1 MNPMSVVQSR
11 RLLNIISLMG
21 IALTVSLTIYFYR
34 LGVFNDINSLQQL
47 VGSSPIAGPLIFVF
61 IQIIQVVIPIIPG
74 GISLAAGVLIFG
86 PYWGFVYNYVGIVIG
101 SLILF
106 LMGRHYGKPF
116 IMHLVSDKVYQKYS
130 HWLDNQSRFEKMFA
144 LAIFLPVA
152 PDDALCLMASLTNMS
167 FKKYSAIIF
176 LAKPASIFLYSWAL
190 LQGGSL
196 LSHLLVH

>member
-1 MNPMSVVQSR
+1 MSVVQSR
-11 RLLNIISLMG
+11 RLLNLISLIG
-21 IALTVSLTIYFYR
+21 IATTISLTIYFYH

-47 VGSSPIAGPLIFVF
+47 VGSSTIAGPLIFIA
-61 IQIIQVVIPIIPG
+61 IQIIQVIIPIIPG
-74 GISLAAGVLIFG
+74 GVSLAAGVLIFG

-106 LMGRHYGKPF
+106 LMGRHYGKPL
-116 IMHLVSDKVYQKYS
+116 IMHLVSDKVYQKYN
-130 HWLDNQSRFEKMFA
+130 HWLDDQSRFEKMFT
-144 LAIFLPVA
+144 LAIFLPIA

-196 LSHLLVH
+196 LSHLFVH

>member
-1 MNPMSVVQSR
+1 MSVVQSR

>member
-1 MNPMSVVQSR
+1 MSVVQSR
-11 RLLNIISLMG
+11 RLLNIVSLMG
-21 IALTVSLTIYFYR
+21 IAVSISLTIYFYH
-34 LGVFNDINSLQQL
+34 LGVFKDVNSLQQL
-47 VGSSPIAGPLIFVF
+47 VGSSPIAGPLIFIL

-86 PYWGFVYNYVGIVIG
+86 PYWGFAYNYLGICIG

-106 LMGRHYGKPF
+106 LLGRHYGKPL
-116 IMHLVSDKVYQKYS
+116 ITHLVSDKVYQKYN
-130 HWLDNQSRFEKMFA
+130 HWLDDQSHFEKMFA

-152 PDDALCLMASLTNMS
+152 PDDALCLMASLTNIS

-190 LQGGSL
+190 LQGGSF

>member
-1 MNPMSVVQSR
+1 MSVVQSR

-21 IALTVSLTIYFYR
+21 IAITVSLTIYFYH
-34 LGVFNDINSLQQL
+34 LGVFNDMGSLQQL
-47 VGSSPIAGPLIFVF
+47 VGQSPIAGPLIFVL

-106 LMGRHYGKPF
+106 LMGRHYGKPL

-130 HWLDNQSRFEKMFA
+130 HWLEDQSRFDKMFT

-176 LAKPASIFLYSWAL
+176 LAKPASIFLYSLAL

-196 LSHLLVH
+196 LSSLLVH

>member
-1 MNPMSVVQSR
+1 MSVVQSR
-11 RLLNIISLMG
+11 RLLNLISLMG
-21 IALTVSLTIYFYR
+21 IAITVSLTIYFYR
-34 LGVFNDINSLQQL
+34 LGVFNDMKSRRQL
-47 VGSSPIAGPLIFVF
+47 VGHSPIAGPLIFVL

-106 LMGRHYGKPF
+106 LMGRHYGKPL

-130 HWLDNQSRFEKMFA
+130 HWLDDQPRFEKLFA

-176 LAKPASIFLYSWAL
+176 LAKPASIFLYSLAL
-190 LQGGSL
+190 LQGGNL
-196 LSHLLVH
+196 LSSLLVH

>member
-1 MNPMSVVQSR
+1 MSVVQSR

-130 HWLDNQSRFEKMFA
+130 YWLDNQSRFEKMFA

>member
-1 MNPMSVVQSR
+1 MSVVQSR

-21 IALTVSLTIYFYR
+21 IAITISLTIYFYR
-34 LGVFNDINSLQQL
+34 LGVFNDMNSLRQL
-47 VGSSPIAGPLIFVF
+47 VGLSPIAGPLIFVL
-61 IQIIQVVIPIIPG
+61 IQIVQVVIPIIPG

-86 PYWGFVYNYVGIVIG
+86 PYWGFAYNYIGIVIG

-106 LMGRHYGKPF
+106 LMGRHYGKPL

-130 HWLDNQSRFEKMFA
+130 HWLDDPRFDKWFA

-176 LAKPASIFLYSWAL
+176 LAKPASIFLYSLAL

>member
-1 MNPMSVVQSR
+1 MSVVQSR
-11 RLLNIISLMG
+11 RLLNLISLMG
-21 IALTVSLTIYFYR
+21 IAITVSLTIYFYR
-34 LGVFNDINSLQQL
+34 LGVFNDMNSLRQL
-47 VGSSPIAGPLIFVF
+47 VGHSPIAGPLIFAL

-106 LMGRHYGKPF
+106 LMGRHYGKPL

-130 HWLDNQSRFEKMFA
+130 HWLDDQPRFEKLFA

-176 LAKPASIFLYSWAL
+176 LAKPASIFLYSLAL
-190 LQGGSL
+190 LQGGNL
-196 LSHLLVH
+196 LSSLLVH

>member
-1 MNPMSVVQSR
+1 MSVVQSR
-11 RLLNIISLMG
+11 RLLNIIPLMG

>member
-1 MNPMSVVQSR
+1 MSVVQSR
-11 RLLNIISLMG
+11 RLLNIISLIG
-21 IALTVSLTIYFYR
+21 IACSISLTIYFYH
-34 LGVFNDINSLQQL
+34 LGVFNDMNSLQQL
-47 VGSSPIAGPLIFVF
+47 VGNSPLAGPLIFIL

-86 PYWGFVYNYVGIVIG
+86 PYWGFLYNYIGICIG

-106 LMGRHYGKPF
+106 LLGRHYGKPL
-116 IMHLVSDKVYQKYS
+116 IQHLVSDKVYQKYN
-130 HWLDNQSRFEKMFA
+130 HWLDDQSRFEKMFT
-144 LAIFLPVA
+144 LAIFFPVA
-152 PDDALCLMASLTNMS
+152 PDDALCLMASLTNIS

-176 LAKPASIFLYSWAL
+176 LAKPASIFLYSLAL

>member
-1 MNPMSVVQSR
+1 MSVVQSR

-130 HWLDNQSRFEKMFA
+130 HCLDNQSRFEKMFA

>member
-1 MNPMSVVQSR
+1 MSVVQSR
-11 RLLNIISLMG
+11 RLLNLISLMG
-21 IALTVSLTIYFYR
+21 IAITVSLTIYFYR
-34 LGVFNDINSLQQL
+34 LGVFNDMNSLRQL
-47 VGSSPIAGPLIFVF
+47 VGHSPIAGPLIFVL

-106 LMGRHYGKPF
+106 LMGRHYGKPL

-130 HWLDNQSRFEKMFA
+130 HWLDDQPRFEKLFA

-152 PDDALCLMASLTNMS
+152 PDDALCLMASLTIMS
-167 FKKYSAIIF
+167 FKIYSAIIF
-176 LAKPASIFLYSWAL
+176 LAKPASIFLYSLAL
-190 LQGGSL
+190 LQGGNL
-196 LSHLLVH
+196 LSSLLVH

>member
-1 MNPMSVVQSR
+1 MSVVQSR

-47 VGSSPIAGPLIFVF
+47 VGSSPIAGSLIFVF

>member
-1 MNPMSVVQSR
+1 MSVVQSR
-11 RLLNIISLMG
+11 KLLNIISLMG
-21 IALTVSLTIYFYR
+21 IAVTISLSIYFYR
-34 LGVFNDINSLQQL
+34 LGVFDDMNSLQQL
-47 VGSSPIAGPLIFVF
+47 VGQSPIAGPLIFVL

-106 LMGRHYGKPF
+106 LMGRQYGKPF
-116 IMHLVSDKVYQKYS
+116 IMHLVSDKVYQKYN
-130 HWLDNQSRFEKMFA
+130 HWLDDPRFDKLFT
-144 LAIFLPVA
+144 LAILFPVA

-176 LAKPASIFLYSWAL
+176 SAKPASIFLYSLAL
-190 LQGGSL
+190 LQGGAL
-196 LSHLLVH
+196 LEKLLLH